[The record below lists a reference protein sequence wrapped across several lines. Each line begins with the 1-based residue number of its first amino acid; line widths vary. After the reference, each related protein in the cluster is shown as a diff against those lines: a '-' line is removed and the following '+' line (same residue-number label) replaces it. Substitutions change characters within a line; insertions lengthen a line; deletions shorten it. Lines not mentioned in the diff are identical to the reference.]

1 MWAGLK
7 NRSLLPV
14 CLIFVRVCCSVDLVM
29 KMCKEQKRVKSYW
42 ILHQYRKGVD
52 VNNCVIAVYIN
63 STPYMFDLLL
73 SDWWFIPAA
82 HPPYAEAVSVQ
93 ENLVNLA
100 KHHFFLC
107 CTHTNR
113 QTAFFPQFY
122 PSCLTRLQF
131 RAHNLSALLEKT
143 TNKTLFLSDIPLSW
157 FVFWKNF
164 PISLLFSVVW
174 GFFVPQFVCIKKR
187 MCSEYFWIFFF

>member
-1 MWAGLK
+1 
-7 NRSLLPV
+7 
-14 CLIFVRVCCSVDLVM
+14 
-29 KMCKEQKRVKSYW
+29 
-42 ILHQYRKGVD
+42 
-52 VNNCVIAVYIN
+52 
-63 STPYMFDLLL
+63 MFDLLL
-73 SDWWFIPAA
+73 SNWGFIPAA

-100 KHHFFLC
+100 KHHFLLC

-143 TNKTLFLSDIPLSW
+143 TNKTLFLSDIPLS
-157 FVFWKNF
+157 
-164 PISLLFSVVW
+164 
-174 GFFVPQFVCIKKR
+174 
-187 MCSEYFWIFFF
+187 